1 MSRMAFSRNPIAQ
14 QTDLKKKCTLK
25 TINLIIYIKGS
36 KFDLINSYDA
46 SKYYTA
52 IKRFRIW
59 KRIKLFL
66 EQFDVI
72 VKPSFHSH
80 LRLC

>member
-1 MSRMAFSRNPIAQ
+1 MSRMALVWNPIAQ
-14 QTDLKKKCTLK
+14 QTDYKEEMHLK

-36 KFDLINSYDA
+36 KFDLINSDDA

-59 KRIKLFL
+59 KRSNLFL

-72 VKPSFHSH
+72 IKTTLHSH
-80 LRLC
+80 L

>member
-1 MSRMAFSRNPIAQ
+1 MSRTAFGWNPIAQ
-14 QTDLKKKCTLK
+14 QTDYKEEMHLKNNQL
-25 TINLIIYIKGS
+25 NYLIKGS
-36 KFDLINSYDA
+36 KFDLINSDDA

-52 IKRFRIW
+52 KNRFRIQ

-80 LRLC
+80 F

>member
-1 MSRMAFSRNPIAQ
+1 MSRMALVWNPITQ
-14 QTDLKKKCTLK
+14 QTDYKEEMHLK

-52 IKRFRIW
+52 
-59 KRIKLFL
+59 
-66 EQFDVI
+66 
-72 VKPSFHSH
+72 
-80 LRLC
+80 

>member
-1 MSRMAFSRNPIAQ
+1 MSRTACNWNPITQ
-14 QTDLKKKCTLK
+14 QTDYKEEMHLK

-59 KRIKLFL
+59 KRTNLFL

-72 VKPSFHSH
+72 IKTSIHSH
-80 LRLC
+80 F

>member
-1 MSRMAFSRNPIAQ
+1 MSRTACNWNPITQ
-14 QTDLKKKCTLK
+14 QTDSKEEMHLK

-52 IKRFRIW
+52 EKRFRIW

-72 VKPSFHSH
+72 VKTSLHRHF
-80 LRLC
+80 

>member
-1 MSRMAFSRNPIAQ
+1 MSRTACNWNPIAQ
-14 QTDLKKKCTLK
+14 QTDSKEEMHLK

-52 IKRFRIW
+52 LKRFRIW

-66 EQFDVI
+66 EQFDVTI
-72 VKPSFHSH
+72 KTSLHSH
-80 LRLC
+80 L

>member
-1 MSRMAFSRNPIAQ
+1 MSRMAIVWNPITQ
-14 QTDLKKKCTLK
+14 QTDYKEEMHLK

-36 KFDLINSYDA
+36 KFDLINSYDV
-46 SKYYTA
+46 SKYYTVE
-52 IKRFRIW
+52 KRFRIW
-59 KRIKLFL
+59 KRSNLFL

-80 LRLC
+80 L

>member
-1 MSRMAFSRNPIAQ
+1 MLRTAFGWNPITQ
-14 QTDLKKKCTLK
+14 QTDYKEEMHLK

-36 KFDLINSYDA
+36 KFDLINSDDA

-52 IKRFRIW
+52 LKRFRIQ
-59 KRIKLFL
+59 KRTKLFL

-72 VKPSFHSH
+72 VKTSFHSQF
-80 LRLC
+80 

>member
-1 MSRMAFSRNPIAQ
+1 MSRTACNWNPITQ
-14 QTDLKKKCTLK
+14 QTDYKEEMHLK

-59 KRIKLFL
+59 KRSNLFL

-80 LRLC
+80 F

>member
-1 MSRMAFSRNPIAQ
+1 MSRMALVWNPITQ
-14 QTDLKKKCTLK
+14 QTDYKEEMHLK

-36 KFDLINSYDA
+36 KFDLTNSDDV

-52 IKRFRIW
+52 IIRFRIW

-72 VKPSFHSH
+72 VKASIHSH
-80 LRLC
+80 F

>member
-1 MSRMAFSRNPIAQ
+1 MSRMALIGTPSLNKRTI
-14 QTDLKKKCTLK
+14 KKNC
-25 TINLIIYIKGS
+25 IYKNNQLNYPIKGS

-52 IKRFRIW
+52 LKRFRIW
-59 KRIKLFL
+59 KQSNLFL

-72 VKPSFHSH
+72 IKTSLHSH
-80 LRLC
+80 L

>member
-1 MSRMAFSRNPIAQ
+1 MLRMAFNWNPIAQ
-14 QTDLKKKCTLK
+14 QTDSKEEMHLK

-36 KFDLINSYDA
+36 KFDLINSDDA

-52 IKRFRIW
+52 LKRFRIW

-72 VKPSFHSH
+72 IKPSFHSH
-80 LRLC
+80 L

>member
-1 MSRMAFSRNPIAQ
+1 MSRMALVWNPIAQ
-14 QTDLKKKCTLK
+14 QTDYKEEMHLK

-52 IKRFRIW
+52 EKRFRIW

-80 LRLC
+80 F

>member
-1 MSRMAFSRNPIAQ
+1 MSRMALVWNPITQ
-14 QTDLKKKCTLK
+14 QTDYKEEMHLK

-46 SKYYTA
+46 SKYYTVL
-52 IKRFRIW
+52 KRFRIW

-80 LRLC
+80 L

>member
-1 MSRMAFSRNPIAQ
+1 MSRMAMVWNPIAQ
-14 QTDLKKKCTLK
+14 QTDSKEEMHLK

-36 KFDLINSYDA
+36 KFDLINSDDA

-52 IKRFRIW
+52 EKRFRIW

-80 LRLC
+80 F

>member
-1 MSRMAFSRNPIAQ
+1 MSRMALVWNPITQ
-14 QTDLKKKCTLK
+14 QTDYKEEMHLK

-52 IKRFRIW
+52 IIRFRIW
-59 KRIKLFL
+59 KRINLFL

-80 LRLC
+80 F

>member
-1 MSRMAFSRNPIAQ
+1 MSRMALVWNPITQ
-14 QTDLKKKCTLK
+14 QTDYKEEMHLK

-36 KFDLINSYDA
+36 KFDLINSYDV

-52 IKRFRIW
+52 INRFRIW
-59 KRIKLFL
+59 KRSNLFL

-72 VKPSFHSH
+72 IKPSFHSH
-80 LRLC
+80 L

>member
-1 MSRMAFSRNPIAQ
+1 MLRTALVWNPITQ
-14 QTDLKKKCTLK
+14 QTDYKEEMHIEENNQL
-25 TINLIIYIKGS
+25 NYHFKGS

-52 IKRFRIW
+52 LKRFRLW

-72 VKPSFHSH
+72 VNASFHRH
-80 LRLC
+80 L